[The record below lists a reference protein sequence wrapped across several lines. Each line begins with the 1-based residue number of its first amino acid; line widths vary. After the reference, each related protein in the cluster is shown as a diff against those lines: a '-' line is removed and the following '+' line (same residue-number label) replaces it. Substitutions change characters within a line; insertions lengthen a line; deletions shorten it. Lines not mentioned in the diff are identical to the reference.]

1 MMEQLFARYLEAG
14 IFGSVVIVIVLL
26 LRLCLRKAPRRILC
40 LLWLLAAIRLMLPFQ
55 LESRISLQPDL
66 DEVAVAVQQMQQLPQ
81 TQLPPVDVPVNQPIE
96 LPIRDPVQIPVTT
109 PTPDLPVQQI
119 AESVDPMVVLS
130 IVWLSAAGA
139 AILYMAVS
147 YCLLKFRVREAVRN
161 EDGIMEC
168 DRIRGAFLLGYIHP
182 RIYLPFRVQKRDRR
196 FIVAHERAHVARGD
210 NWWKL
215 LGFVCA
221 ALHWYNPLVWL
232 SYVLLCR
239 DIELAC
245 DERVIRELD
254 INDRKAYSMALLN
267 CGKSLAGVSVCPVAF
282 GEVSLKTRIKRV
294 LHYRK
299 PGVWIT
305 VIAMM
310 LIVVTAV
317 CFLTSPSAE
326 ALPPEQPPETT
337 EPTTEETEPSTE
349 PTIEPT
355 EPETVP
361 EPTEHVHAY
370 TIQTVAPTC
379 TEEGYDLHLCTCGDQ
394 FTDNPVEP
402 TGHKYVQMYPDEDNA
417 ERTFE
422 DTYYWYCCEL
432 CDDKCSDIVKGK
444 KDPETLVASLIS
456 YAASFGFDMNFTG
469 SKSDAKR
476 FASRGVNV
484 LDSGAYEI
492 THSQG
497 QSLIQD
503 AYQYCVDNDLDV
515 TKQMCLIVGDFPRYD
530 VIDPSKNLPSGR
542 WLEYHVYVYILA
554 RLQESELEHVHAYV
568 IQTIPPTCTEGGYDL
583 HTCPCGDTFQDN
595 ATEPTGHYWVQNPKY
610 ANDKYSTAHARIC
623 TICNEETWYV
633 ENANVY
639 PDFNFDGIRDM
650 VLSYARSLGFKT
662 VTSGNLGD
670 TFSYST
676 TIETGSMLSTPGYD
690 WEEYMTD
697 RALAL
702 VDRAYLYCIENS
714 LPVSEQ
720 TVLLTSNYQSMVQWG
735 WTAQE
740 YICFDLYCTQ
750 NKSE

>member
-55 LESRISLQPDL
+55 LESRISLQPNL
-66 DEVAVAVQQMQQLPQ
+66 DEMAVAVQQMQQLPQ

-147 YCLLKFRVREAVRN
+147 YGLLKFRVREAVRSD
-161 EDGIMEC
+161 DGVMEC

-221 ALHWYNPLVWL
+221 AIHWYNPLVWL

-310 LIVVTAV
+310 VIVVTAV

-326 ALPPEQPPETT
+326 ALPPEEPPETT
-337 EPTTEETEPSTE
+337 EPTTEVTEPSTE
-349 PTIEPT
+349 PTIEQT
-355 EPETVP
+355 EP

-379 TEEGYDLHLCTCGDQ
+379 TEEGYDLHICTCGDQ
-394 FTDNPVEP
+394 FADNPMEV
-402 TGHKYVQMYPDEDNA
+402 TRHQ
-417 ERTFE
+417 
-422 DTYYWYCCEL
+422 YYWAETRYYENKAL
-432 CDDKCSDIVKGK
+432 VKCASCSLEYWETVPLNYNDTGRASDRLK
-444 KDPETLVASLIS
+444 A
-456 YAASFGFDMNFTG
+456 YAAAYGFNMNFVGKT
-469 SKSDAKR
+469 SEAKC
-476 FASRGVNV
+476 FSFSAKATEKDDEALVTAGKAKIAE
-484 LDSGAYEI
+484 AY
-492 THSQG
+492 
-497 QSLIQD
+497 D
-503 AYQYCVDNDLDV
+503 YCIANNLDV
-515 TKQMCLIVGDFPRYD
+515 SKQMCYVEVTYSGTGYGLPDTPLTSGTGIKYPSIS
-530 VIDPSKNLPSGR
+530 IDNPNTPQNNQPYFSNFHTYSGSSNLNITMTG
-542 WLEYHVYVYILA
+542 YNVYVYIAPMPVDEVEENQENVLA
-554 RLQESELEHVHAYV
+554 DNVADESVK
-568 IQTIPPTCTEGGYDL
+568 TDPTESSEPTEETTSTMPIEPTETTETTEPSESAD
-583 HTCPCGDTFQDN
+583 
-595 ATEPTGHYWVQNPKY
+595 ATEPTGEI
-610 ANDKYSTAHARIC
+610 D
-623 TICNEETWYV
+623 WYL
-633 ENANVY
+633 EW
-639 PDFNFDGIRDM
+639 
-650 VLSYARSLGFKT
+650 LESLQ
-662 VTSGNLGD
+662 GD
-670 TFSYST
+670 
-676 TIETGSMLSTPGYD
+676 
-690 WEEYMTD
+690 
-697 RALAL
+697 
-702 VDRAYLYCIENS
+702 
-714 LPVSEQ
+714 EQ
-720 TVLLTSNYQSMVQWG
+720 TPWG
-735 WTAQE
+735 
-740 YICFDLYCTQ
+740 
-750 NKSE
+750 

>member
-40 LLWLLAAIRLMLPFQ
+40 LLWLLAAVRLMLPFQ

-147 YCLLKFRVREAVRN
+147 YCLLKFRVREAVRSD
-161 EDGIMEC
+161 DGVMEC

-221 ALHWYNPLVWL
+221 AIHWYNPLVWL

-326 ALPPEQPPETT
+326 ALPPEEPPETT
-337 EPTTEETEPSTE
+337 EPTTEVTEPSTE
-349 PTIEPT
+349 PTIEQT

-379 TEEGYDLHLCTCGDQ
+379 TEEGYDLHICTCGDH
-394 FTDNPVEP
+394 FTDNRVEVIK
-402 TGHKYVQMYPDEDNA
+402 HE
-417 ERTFE
+417 
-422 DTYYWYCCEL
+422 YYWVEVLYYENRMRAQCAYCPAEYWA
-432 CDDKCSDIVKGK
+432 IVPMNYNDTGTVTQRL
-444 KDPETLVASLIS
+444 ES
-456 YAASFGFDMNFTG
+456 YASTYGFNMEFVGSRSDAICFSYLVQEAYFDTEELIEIGKAQITEAYEYCLYNNLSVSRQMCYISVSGSPSVSSGSLFPDNVFSTG
-469 SKSDAKR
+469 SQPGAILWDYGTVHPNPQANNTSSQSTSGKSSATWN
-476 FASRGVNV
+476 SGV
-484 LDSGAYEI
+484 
-492 THSQG
+492 
-497 QSLIQD
+497 
-503 AYQYCVDNDLDV
+503 C
-515 TKQMCLIVGDFPRYD
+515 
-530 VIDPSKNLPSGR
+530 
-542 WLEYHVYVYILA
+542 VYILPMPE
-554 RLQESELEHVHAYV
+554 ESAEE
-568 IQTIPPTCTEGGYDL
+568 PTEST
-583 HTCPCGDTFQDN
+583 
-595 ATEPTGHYWVQNPKY
+595 TEPTTPTEPT
-610 ANDKYSTAHARIC
+610 DTTEPTESR
-623 TICNEETWYV
+623 EET
-633 ENANVY
+633 ETTELTGN
-639 PDFNFDGIRDM
+639 PD
-650 VLSYARSLGFKT
+650 
-662 VTSGNLGD
+662 
-670 TFSYST
+670 
-676 TIETGSMLSTPGYD
+676 
-690 WEEYMTD
+690 
-697 RALAL
+697 
-702 VDRAYLYCIENS
+702 
-714 LPVSEQ
+714 
-720 TVLLTSNYQSMVQWG
+720 TSNQIPWG
-735 WTAQE
+735 
-740 YICFDLYCTQ
+740 
-750 NKSE
+750 